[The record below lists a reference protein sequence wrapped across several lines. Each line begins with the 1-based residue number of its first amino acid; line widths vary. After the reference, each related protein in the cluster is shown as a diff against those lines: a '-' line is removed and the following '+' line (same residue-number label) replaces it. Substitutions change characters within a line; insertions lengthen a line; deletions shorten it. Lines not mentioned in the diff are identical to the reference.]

1 MRLHVAIACASVA
14 LAASQGTALAQ
25 DSRADRTAAAA
36 EVPWFERFT
45 FNSGGSDEALPS
57 WSTVNP
63 RAPGAAV
70 ASARWGMTVNVG
82 EAEQRLTEAGRLT
95 QESEAAVGA
104 FYRFT
109 PRVRVGGQVSV
120 APQSV
125 APGADRLNERRE
137 PEAGVR
143 LESAFKF

>member
-1 MRLHVAIACASVA
+1 VA
-14 LAASQGTALAQ
+14 LAQETL
-25 DSRADRTAAAA
+25 ADRTAAAA

-45 FNSGGSDEALPS
+45 FNSGGSVDAIPS
-57 WSTVNP
+57 WSTINP

-82 EAEQRLTEAGRLT
+82 EAERRLTEAGRLR
-95 QESEAAVGA
+95 QENEAAVGA

-125 APGADRLNERRE
+125 SPGANQLNERRE